1 MKINKSKFILLI
13 LLCLQGVL
21 TFGQN
26 VAGNYIEMRDQL
38 KVLKDDNTLYSTLA
52 GSPYVENEFVQGK
65 IIIKGQKAQP
75 AYLKYNVAK
84 DQIEIKANPLQ
95 KDVFVLPRN
104 NQYSFELKN
113 YTYYYGSV
121 TTSKN
126 GYLQG
131 YLMKFYEGDD
141 VGFIAKPV
149 VRIERAKAAETSYDR
164 AKPAT
169 MIVETEYYISVD
181 GRPYEKIRLKERIIK
196 RKLKDSEKMEA
207 YFDKHKVN
215 SEDDVVDLLQF
226 YEESAM

>member
-1 MKINKSKFILLI
+1 MKFNRIKFLLLI
-13 LLCLQGVL
+13 LLCFQGML
-21 TFGQN
+21 SFGQN
-26 VAGNYIEMRDQL
+26 IAGDYIQMRDQL
-38 KVLKDDNTLYSTLA
+38 KVLEVDKTLYSTLA
-52 GSPYVENEFVQGK
+52 GSPYMENEFVQGK
-65 IIIKGQKAQP
+65 IIIKGQKDQP

-113 YTYYYGSV
+113 YTYYYGNV

-149 VRIERAKAAETSYDR
+149 VKIEPARAADTSYDR

-169 MIVETEYYISVD
+169 MKVETEYYISVD
-181 GRPYEKIRLKERIIK
+181 GKPYEKIRLKERVIK
-196 RKLKDSEKMEA
+196 RKLKDSEKLET
-207 YFDKHKVN
+207 YFDEHRVN
-215 SEDDVVDLLQF
+215 SEDDVVELLQF
-226 YEESAM
+226 YEESAS